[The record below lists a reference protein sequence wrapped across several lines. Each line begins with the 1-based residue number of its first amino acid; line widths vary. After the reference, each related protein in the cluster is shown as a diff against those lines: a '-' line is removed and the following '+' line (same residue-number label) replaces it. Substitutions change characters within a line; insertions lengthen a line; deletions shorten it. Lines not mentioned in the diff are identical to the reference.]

1 MNERTVMSEGTVAIT
16 RVFDA
21 PPARVFAAWTR
32 AEQLAHWFAPRSFS
46 VPSCEVDPRPGGAF
60 RVCLRSPAGEDFW
73 VRGVYRELRAPE
85 HLVIVCTADDGKAV
99 LEEIIDV
106 TFAEQ
111 DGKTRLSLRVTATGA
126 GAAADEMLGG
136 MQKGWGLTVSRLD
149 SHLKPNT

>member
-1 MNERTVMSEGTVAIT
+1 MNRRAVMNEQTVAIT

-60 RVCLRSPAGEDFW
+60 RVCLRSPAGVDFW
-73 VRGVYRELRAPE
+73 VRGVYREVHAPDR
-85 HLVIVCTADDGKAV
+85 LVIHCTADDGKGI
-99 LEEIIDV
+99 LEEVIDV

-111 DGKTRLSLRVTATGA
+111 GGKTRLSLRVTATGA

-136 MQKGWGLTVSRLD
+136 MQKGWALTVTRLD
-149 SHLKPNT
+149 SHLKPST